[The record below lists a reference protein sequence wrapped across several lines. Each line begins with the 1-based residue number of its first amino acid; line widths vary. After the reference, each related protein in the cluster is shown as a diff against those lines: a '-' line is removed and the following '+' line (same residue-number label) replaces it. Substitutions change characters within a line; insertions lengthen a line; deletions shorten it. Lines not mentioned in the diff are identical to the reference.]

1 MTIEEF
7 ERQVSIINGKGEW
20 FKVVYKSEYK
30 NKSIE
35 LELKRDSFFC
45 ECDTFN
51 EAFEIMLNIL
61 SLKC

>member
-7 ERQVSIINGKGEW
+7 ERQVEILNGKGEW
-20 FKVVYKSEYK
+20 FRVVYKSEYK

-35 LELKRDSFFC
+35 IELKRDSFFC

-61 SLKC
+61 SIRV